1 MSRSLP
7 RASRGR
13 VQVRIPLHAVGLTG
27 LFAIVG
33 VVAAPG
39 AFAADPVAPP
49 AGTVAGARSAAVP
62 TAEAALLPVGSPAP
76 AIKTTAHNGEAVDL
90 AKLKGQYV
98 VFYFYPKDDTPGCT
112 KQACDLRDSWAKL
125 KKAGVKVYGV
135 STQDIESH
143 KAFAAKHSLPF
154 PLLADDKGE
163 IAHAFGVPVIDGK
176 ARRISFLVGK
186 DGKIKYVWP
195 KAATTG
201 HAAEILAQV
210 EGA

>member
-1 MSRSLP
+1 MPSTLT
-7 RASRGR
+7 
-13 VQVRIPLHAVGLTG
+13 VGKPG
-27 LFAIVG
+27 PDFALKNQDDKTVKLSD
-33 VVAAPG
+33 
-39 AFAADPVAPP
+39 FAGKWLV
-49 AGTVAGARSAAVP
+49 
-62 TAEAALLPVGSPAP
+62 L
-76 AIKTTAHNGEAVDL
+76 
-90 AKLKGQYV
+90 
-98 VFYFYPKDDTPGCT
+98 YFYPKDDTPGCT